1 MSCLATILL
10 VAAGIGVASINGLEH
25 TGTSGWDLVP
35 DLVGGLL
42 ILAGLAAPRFFG
54 SEPD

>member
-1 MSCLATILL
+1 MGCL
-10 VAAGIGVASINGLEH
+10 VAIVLFAAGLGVASINGLEH

-42 ILAGLAAPRFFG
+42 ILAAVGAPGFFR
-54 SEPD
+54 D